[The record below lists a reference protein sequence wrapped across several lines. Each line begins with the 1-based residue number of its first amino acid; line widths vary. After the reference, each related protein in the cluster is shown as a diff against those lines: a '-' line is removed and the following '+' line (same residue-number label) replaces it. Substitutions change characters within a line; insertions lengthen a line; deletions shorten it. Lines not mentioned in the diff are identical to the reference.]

1 MNGGTLYAI
10 GSFSTESGYDY
21 LTIKGLRHEGT
32 ASFPTNI
39 VLNAGEQFTW
49 RTDGSV
55 TRGGF
60 TLCICSGT
68 AGAYSMVGTAC
79 SHYTQTTCPAGYW
92 GDASTMTCAKCA
104 TNAVSPFGSTAIADC
119 TCEAGFYGNG
129 GTAACAQCD
138 ATAGRV
144 SNGVVGAATESGACV
159 DAAFTYTGSGVEL
172 LSKLCITDGVDD
184 YGANEKATITVR
196 KVGRIFSVG
205 VWKTANAYND
215 YILLNGVK
223 YGGLVPPP
231 AVALKVGDTFVWQSS
246 GWYHSE
252 GWTLC
257 LCDTQGSYKAFI
269 DGLCMTFTQ
278 TSCPTGYWGDSVT
291 SSCIKCDHSVGRVGN
306 GLLNATAEADACVD
320 AAFTFTG
327 SGIEYSSPTCITDG
341 AGNYGANE
349 AATITIVKSGVLMVI
364 GTFATGNKNYDYLT
378 VRNIRYGG
386 STPPGNLALS
396 VGETIA
402 WTTSSY
408 TYMQS
413 EGFTLCLCTLEGF
426 KLFVNDACMT
436 FTRTSCPTG
445 YWGDSVTSTC
455 FKCDHSVGRV
465 GNGLLNATAE
475 ADACVD
481 AAFTFTGSGIE
492 YSSPTCITD
501 GAGNYGANEAA
512 TITIVKSGVLMVI
525 GTFATGNKNYDYLTV
540 RNIRYGGS
548 TPPGNLALSVGE
560 TIAWTTSSYTYMQS
574 EGFTLC
580 LCTLEGFKLFVNDAC
595 MTFTRTTCPT
605 GYWGDSVTSTCVK
618 CDHSAGRVGNGL
630 LNATVEADACV
641 DAAFTFSGSG
651 IEYAAEPAAHECVT
665 TGADSYGGNEQATI
679 TATVPGLLY
688 TRSTFSTYSK
698 YYDYLRFKGER
709 YGGSVPPSHVLI
721 QQGETLTWTTS
732 SYSHTYGSYAG
743 FTLCICDT
751 TQPYAALVNAAC
763 KTYSIDSCPAGT
775 WADESTQRCQECGSW
790 LTSPIGS
797 KSIAACAGVELK
809 HHPGEGEGERESQ
822 NVLHTHRILSAHV
835 HPFLYAFPSI
845 LHLPIILLSFP
856 FSALQL
862 M

>member
-436 FTRTSCPTG
+436 FTRT
-445 YWGDSVTSTC
+445 
-455 FKCDHSVGRV
+455 
-465 GNGLLNATAE
+465 
-475 ADACVD
+475 
-481 AAFTFTGSGIE
+481 
-492 YSSPTCITD
+492 
-501 GAGNYGANEAA
+501 
-512 TITIVKSGVLMVI
+512 
-525 GTFATGNKNYDYLTV
+525 
-540 RNIRYGGS
+540 
-548 TPPGNLALSVGE
+548 
-560 TIAWTTSSYTYMQS
+560 
-574 EGFTLC
+574 
-580 LCTLEGFKLFVNDAC
+580 
-595 MTFTRTTCPT
+595 TCPT

-618 CDHSAGRVGNGL
+618 CDHSAGRVGNWL

-751 TQPYAALVNAAC
+751 TQPYVALVNAAC
-763 KTYSIDSCPAGT
+763 KTYSVDSCPAGT

-822 NVLHTHRILSAHV
+822 NVVHTHRILSAHG

>member
-1 MNGGTLYAI
+1 MIISLALVLRTAVATPAFIFVGSGIEVDSTNDQCITDGYGNYANNEAATITSRTYCLRSGHHNFDSLSHPLLPLFLHLAVNGGTLYAI

-436 FTRTSCPTG
+436 FTRT
-445 YWGDSVTSTC
+445 
-455 FKCDHSVGRV
+455 
-465 GNGLLNATAE
+465 
-475 ADACVD
+475 
-481 AAFTFTGSGIE
+481 
-492 YSSPTCITD
+492 
-501 GAGNYGANEAA
+501 
-512 TITIVKSGVLMVI
+512 
-525 GTFATGNKNYDYLTV
+525 
-540 RNIRYGGS
+540 
-548 TPPGNLALSVGE
+548 
-560 TIAWTTSSYTYMQS
+560 
-574 EGFTLC
+574 
-580 LCTLEGFKLFVNDAC
+580 
-595 MTFTRTTCPT
+595 TCPT

-751 TQPYAALVNAAC
+751 TQPYVALVNAAC
-763 KTYSIDSCPAGT
+763 KTYSVDSCPAGT

>member
-291 SSCIKCDHSVGRVGN
+291 SSCIKCDHS
-306 GLLNATAEADACVD
+306 
-320 AAFTFTG
+320 
-327 SGIEYSSPTCITDG
+327 
-341 AGNYGANE
+341 
-349 AATITIVKSGVLMVI
+349 
-364 GTFATGNKNYDYLT
+364 
-378 VRNIRYGG
+378 
-386 STPPGNLALS
+386 
-396 VGETIA
+396 
-402 WTTSSY
+402 
-408 TYMQS
+408 
-413 EGFTLCLCTLEGF
+413 
-426 KLFVNDACMT
+426 
-436 FTRTSCPTG
+436 
-445 YWGDSVTSTC
+445 
-455 FKCDHSVGRV
+455 
-465 GNGLLNATAE
+465 
-475 ADACVD
+475 
-481 AAFTFTGSGIE
+481 
-492 YSSPTCITD
+492 
-501 GAGNYGANEAA
+501 
-512 TITIVKSGVLMVI
+512 
-525 GTFATGNKNYDYLTV
+525 
-540 RNIRYGGS
+540 
-548 TPPGNLALSVGE
+548 
-560 TIAWTTSSYTYMQS
+560 
-574 EGFTLC
+574 
-580 LCTLEGFKLFVNDAC
+580 
-595 MTFTRTTCPT
+595 
-605 GYWGDSVTSTCVK
+605 
-618 CDHSAGRVGNGL
+618 AGRVGNWL

-651 IEYAAEPAAHECVT
+651 IEYAAEPASHECVT

-751 TQPYAALVNAAC
+751 TQPYVALVNAAC
-763 KTYSIDSCPAGT
+763 KTYSVDSCPAGT

-822 NVLHTHRILSAHV
+822 NVVHTHRILSAHG